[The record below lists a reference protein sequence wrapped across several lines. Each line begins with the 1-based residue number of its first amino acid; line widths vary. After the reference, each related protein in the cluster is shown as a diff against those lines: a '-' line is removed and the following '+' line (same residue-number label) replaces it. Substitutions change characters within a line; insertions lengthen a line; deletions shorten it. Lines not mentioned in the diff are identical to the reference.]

1 MNHKIDL
8 KEVKKQLPHGAFK
21 AISEK
26 TGINQPA
33 ISNVF
38 NGIGKPTKRL
48 PEILEAAAEIIA
60 ANKAKERKALEA
72 IQSAISE
79 IE

>member
-1 MNHKIDL
+1 MNQQIDL
-8 KEVKKQLPHGAFK
+8 KEVKKQLPHGAIK
-21 AISEK
+21 AIADK
-26 TGINQPA
+26 TGIYQPA

-38 NGIGKPTKRL
+38 NGIGKPPKRL

-72 IQSAISE
+72 IQSAMSG